1 MKTRNLLLIGLLL
14 ASMVLTACQQKPGNV
29 PADPLAA
36 IKIITDKQKE
46 VTSEHVDV
54 GLTLSIQAT
63 GLKSDPNNP
72 SASMAAGF
80 LKNFKANLTLG
91 GDVDIAKNNFNL
103 TGSADIGALT
113 ALLAQ
118 GADKI
123 TFDLVKVGD
132 KMYSRA
138 SVGGNTDW
146 QESNA
151 SPATNTSGDAP
162 AGNPQAL
169 AQFNEIIKKAA
180 KAEKLADESIG
191 GVNTYH
197 YKVTL
202 DAIALIDQIA
212 ALAQANASP
221 TSTPPDPA
229 QIQQAKDLLKDSVI
243 ELEMWVGAEDL
254 YVRQESFHINLN
266 IKNIPDNP
274 GATALVD
281 FVIKATMTNV
291 NKPVTIVAPK

>member
-36 IKIITDKQKE
+36 VKVIADKQKE
-46 VTSEHVDV
+46 VTSEHVDLNMV
-54 GLTLSIQAT
+54 LSIKAD
-63 GLKSDPNNP
+63 GFKSDPSNP
-72 SASMAAGF
+72 SAGMITG
-80 LKNFKANLTLG
+80 LMKNFKATVVLN
-91 GDVDIAKNNFNL
+91 GDVDIAKNDFSL

-113 ALLAQ
+113 ALVAQ

-123 TFDLVKVGD
+123 TFDMIKVGD
-132 KMYSRA
+132 KMYTRA
-138 SVGGNTDW
+138 SVGGDNSW

-151 SPATNTSGDAP
+151 AP
-162 AGNPQAL
+162 ASNSGAATGGNAQAM
-169 AQFNEIIKKAA
+169 AQLNEILKKAA
-180 KAEKLADESIG
+180 KAELLANESIG

-202 DAIALIDQIA
+202 DAIALIDQMV
-212 ALAQANASP
+212 ALAQANASA

-254 YVRQESFHINLN
+254 YVRQESFHFNLN
-266 IKNIPDNP
+266 LKTIPDNP
-274 GATALVD
+274 GATALID
-281 FVIKATMTNV
+281 FVLKVTMTNV